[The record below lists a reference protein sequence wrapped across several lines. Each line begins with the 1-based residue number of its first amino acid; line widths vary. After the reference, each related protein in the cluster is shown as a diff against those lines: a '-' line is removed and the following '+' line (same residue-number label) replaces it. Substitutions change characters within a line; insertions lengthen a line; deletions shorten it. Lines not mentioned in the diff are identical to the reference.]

1 MHSRPWAVS
10 VKSEILKFLKRNSN
24 DGLSLHVMVAIEQQQ
39 QQQQQQTTTKTKT
52 KTKTKTTNNKQQT
65 TNNKRQKNKKT
76 RRVIQWF
83 LLRFTVLCSDVNT
96 MTSKLVTHSRFKALG
111 KRKQLTHS

>member
-39 QQQQQQTTTKTKT
+39 QQQQQQTTTTM
-52 KTKTKTTNNKQQT
+52 TT
-65 TNNKRQKNKKT
+65 T
-76 RRVIQWF
+76 RNQEQLFDVS
-83 LLRFTVLCSDVNT
+83 LLVRFTVLCSDVNT